1 MLLYIPTYPSM
12 VYIWQYD
19 TMLNLRINDSGLY
32 YVILELRDT
41 SYEIKIL
48 YLKTLSYI
56 NRDTVSTW
64 KMIFLKT
71 SSRIKKIVFY
81 ILDLFLHKWSPPV
94 YSCDIFG
101 QHLPRHYRL
110 FV

>member
-48 YLKTLSYI
+48 YFKTLLHI
-56 NRDTVSTW
+56 NRDVVSTW
-64 KMIFLKT
+64 KIIFLET
-71 SSRIKKIVFY
+71 NSRMKKIVFY
-81 ILDLFLHKWSPPV
+81 ILDLFLQK
-94 YSCDIFG
+94 
-101 QHLPRHYRL
+101 
-110 FV
+110 

>member
-19 TMLNLRINDSGLY
+19 TTLNLRINDSGLY
-32 YVILELRDT
+32 YVILKLRDT

-64 KMIFLKT
+64 KMIFLET
-71 SSRIKKIVFY
+71 NSRIKKIVFY
-81 ILDLFLHKWSPPV
+81 ILDLFLRK
-94 YSCDIFG
+94 
-101 QHLPRHYRL
+101 
-110 FV
+110 